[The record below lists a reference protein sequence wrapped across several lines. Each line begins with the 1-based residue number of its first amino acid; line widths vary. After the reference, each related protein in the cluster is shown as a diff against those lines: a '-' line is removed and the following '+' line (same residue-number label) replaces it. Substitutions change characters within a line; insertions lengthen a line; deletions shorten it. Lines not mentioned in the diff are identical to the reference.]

1 MSLPE
6 VLSLTGPIATFS
18 AIAVVIVASFRT
30 NTAKVW
36 KEEAEAQKARADRLE
51 NDLTEIKK
59 SLARIEAENK
69 RLIQILTSLDPDRVA
84 AIRLAADIQEG

>member
-1 MSLPE
+1 MT
-6 VLSLTGPIATFS
+6 LSDFFSFSGPVATFI
-18 AIAVVIVASFRT
+18 ALAVVVLGAFRT

-51 NDLTEIKK
+51 KDVSEIKK

-69 RLIQILTSLDPDRVA
+69 RLLELLTALDPERVRS
-84 AIRLAADIQEG
+84 IRI